1 MTAVV
6 VVNWNG
12 GEYLAVCLESV
23 LAATRPKGG
32 LGVYVVDNGST
43 DGSAEMV
50 EDQFPEVKL
59 IKNQQNLGF
68 AEGNNV
74 GLRQALK
81 DGAEYLVVL
90 NNDTQVES
98 QLFVGLL
105 SETRGDRVGIVSP
118 KIYFAPGREFHYHR
132 YQDSERGKVIWYAG
146 GVIDWQNVL
155 SWHQGINEVDRG
167 QFNHAQETEFATG
180 CCLLITQKVV
190 EKVGLFD
197 PAYFAYWEDNDLCQ
211 RAKRAGFKIR
221 YGPQGRLWHFNAGS
235 SGGPGSKIHEY
246 YLTRNR
252 LIFGMRYAPSRAKLA
267 LVKESFRFM
276 AKGGVRQRAVV
287 DFWIH
292 HWGKG
297 SL

>member
-1 MTAVV
+1 MTAAVI
-6 VVNWNG
+6 VNWNG
-12 GEYLAVCLESV
+12 GEYLVACLESV

-32 LGVYVVDNGST
+32 LKVYVVDNGST
-43 DGSAEMV
+43 DGSVEMV
-50 EDQFPEVKL
+50 ENQFPEIKL
-59 IKNQQNLGF
+59 IKNGENLGF

-81 DGAEYLVVL
+81 DGAECLVVL

-105 SETRGDRVGIVSP
+105 SAVKEKVGIVSP

-132 YQDSERGKVIWYAG
+132 YQESERGKVIWYAG
-146 GVIDWQNVL
+146 GIIDWQNVL
-155 SWHQGINEVDRG
+155 SWHRGINEVDQG
-167 QFNHAQETEFATG
+167 QFDRTQKTEFATG
-180 CCLLITQKVV
+180 CCMLLTRKVA
-190 EKVGLFD
+190 EGVGFFD

-211 RAKRAGFKIR
+211 RAKRAGFKII
-221 YGPQGRLWHFNAGS
+221 YEPQGRLWHFNAGS
-235 SGGPGSKIHEY
+235 SGGPGSKIHQY

-252 LIFGMRYAPSRAKLA
+252 LIFGLRYAPWRAKFALA
-267 LVKESFRFM
+267 KESLKFM
-276 AKGGVRQRAVV
+276 AGGGVRQKAVV

-297 SL
+297 GL